1 MILLFGLIHGV
12 PAEKGS
18 VGILATSEAKFS
30 ASVVAAGLRKE
41 RWHHPAHQV
50 WLGSFRVVRRVF
62 WVEEEVESS
71 CAEKG
76 CGAPPVLSRAPGAPL
91 GLHPAPQGAHGQE
104 APTRAFLC
112 CRILPESQT
121 HLRSSDQRHLV

>member
-1 MILLFGLIHGV
+1 MILLFGRIHGV

-30 ASVVAAGLRKE
+30 ASVVAAGLREE

-50 WLGSFRVVRRVF
+50 RLGSFRAVRRVF
-62 WVEEEVESS
+62 WVEEVESS
-71 CAEKG
+71 CTGKG
-76 CGAPPVLSRAPGAPL
+76 LGAPPVLSRALWAPL
-91 GLHPAPQGAHGQE
+91 SLHPVPWGAHGQE
-104 APTRAFLC
+104 APTRAVLC

-121 HLRSSDQRHLV
+121 HFRSSDQRHLV